1 MDDLIIVAFLDADLS
16 ECSARDDLQV
26 ALNRNAKRVDAELAK
41 HLGDGDSAANAAF
54 VAIHPDRDA
63 AIENH

>member
-1 MDDLIIVAFLDADLS
+1 MDDLIIVAFLDPDLF

-26 ALNRNAKRVDAELAK
+26 ALDRNAKPVDAELAK
-41 HLGDGDSAANAAF
+41 HLRDGDSTANAAF
-54 VAIHPDRDA
+54 VAVHPDRDA